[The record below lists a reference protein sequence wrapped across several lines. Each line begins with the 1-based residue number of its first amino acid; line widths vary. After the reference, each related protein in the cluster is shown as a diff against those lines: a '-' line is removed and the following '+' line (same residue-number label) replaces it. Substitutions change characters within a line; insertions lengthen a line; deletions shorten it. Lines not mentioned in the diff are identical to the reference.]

1 MQELSEQGARLEL
14 PTFNARALRE
24 GRPWRWAVLAPGQI
38 AADFTRTLH
47 GNSSHRVVA
56 VGSRSPDRARAF
68 ASKFGID
75 RSYGSY
81 DAAVADSAV
90 DAVYVAAPNRFHA
103 ELALLAIDAGK
114 PVLVEKPFGINAAE
128 TARVAQAGEQAGV
141 FVMEAM
147 WTRYLPQFRV
157 LSEILQR
164 HDLGDVHLATANVG
178 WKVPQDDPE
187 NKIFSPELGGGVGL
201 DMSVYGV
208 WFTRFVFGQPTAV
221 QAASH
226 PGASMTSSWPPWRS
240 VHGGMRRSP
249 RPCWLPTPGTHR
261 FAVRRAASNSLT
273 TSCFLPG

>member
-24 GRPWRWAVLAPGQI
+24 GRSWRWAVLAPGQI

-141 FVMEAM
+141 LRDGSDVDA
-147 WTRYLPQFRV
+147 
-157 LSEILQR
+157 LSPAVPGPV
-164 HDLGDVHLATANVG
+164 GD
-178 WKVPQDDPE
+178 
-187 NKIFSPELGGGVGL
+187 SPA
-201 DMSVYGV
+201 
-208 WFTRFVFGQPTAV
+208 P
-221 QAASH
+221 
-226 PGASMTSSWPPWRS
+226 
-240 VHGGMRRSP
+240 
-249 RPCWLPTPGTHR
+249 
-261 FAVRRAASNSLT
+261 
-273 TSCFLPG
+273 